1 MKIPLLY
8 SIIRYAPYAET
19 EEFANVGVVI
29 CSPKTNELH
38 FSLTK
43 SNDARIQNFF
53 RDDSIFKVV
62 KPLIENELNVAS
74 DIASNFNSAEGLR
87 DFFFNLTEKRESIF
101 CYSPVRVLMAHN
113 ANEELD
119 RLYSKFIKQTGNT
132 KERRE
137 DILAAELRHRF
148 QVHSELKGAF
158 KKIRLGGEL
167 TSFEM
172 PLVAETSA
180 KEILCAIKPL
190 AFNQI
195 EPSKM
200 LEHCDKW
207 VARIRRAV
215 DEKILTFNNVLFTI
229 DHKVKLKTP
238 ESKAIDEIRYTLD
251 KYKITHFEAKDKDSA
266 IKFAK
271 QKLA

>member
-29 CSPKTNELH
+29 CSPKTNEIC
-38 FSLTK
+38 FNLTK

-53 RDDSIFKVV
+53 RDDSIFKIV
-62 KPLIENELNVAS
+62 KPLIEKELI
-74 DIASNFNSAEGLR
+74 IASGLANNFNSAEGLR
-87 DFFFNLTEKRESIF
+87 DFFFNLTEKRESVF
-101 CYSPVRVLMAHN
+101 SYSPVRVLMAYN
-113 ANEELD
+113 ADEELNK
-119 RLYSKFIKQTGNT
+119 LYNKFIKQTGNT

-137 DILAAELRHRF
+137 DILATELRHRF
-148 QVHSELKGAF
+148 QVHNELKGVF
-158 KKIRLGGEL
+158 KKVRFGGEL

-172 PLVAETSA
+172 PLVAETNNN
-180 KEILCAIKPL
+180 EVLCAIKPL
-190 AFNQI
+190 AFNQT

-207 VARIRRAV
+207 VARIKRAV
-215 DEKILTFNNVLFTI
+215 DENILKFNNVLFTI
-229 DHKVKLKTP
+229 DHKVKLKAP
-238 ESKAIDEIRYTLD
+238 ESKAIDEIKYTLD
-251 KYKITHFEAKDKDSA
+251 RYKISHFEANDKEST
-266 IKFAK
+266 IEFAK